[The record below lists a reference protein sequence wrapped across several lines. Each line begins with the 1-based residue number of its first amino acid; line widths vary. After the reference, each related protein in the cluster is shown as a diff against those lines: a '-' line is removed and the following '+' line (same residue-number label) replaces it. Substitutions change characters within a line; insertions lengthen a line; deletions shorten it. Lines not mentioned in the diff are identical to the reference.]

1 LKASAFEGFLARLY
15 TDARLRQQ
23 FLIQPEAVARGAG
36 LDDEAVQALVRVD
49 REGLVLAARSFAA
62 KRAAHGAKR
71 RRWPTGL
78 ALILA
83 AAFLLGATAV
93 IAQGY
98 PARPVRML
106 VGFPPGGGT
115 DIMARVLAPRLSE
128 YLGQQF
134 VVENRPGATTNIASD
149 MVAKSAPD
157 GHTLLFT
164 TSALAINMSLYKN
177 LTFDALRD
185 FAPISVFAESPNLL
199 VAHASAGA
207 NVKELLAQARAK
219 PGAMNYS
226 SAGAGTSQHLAG
238 ELFKA
243 RTGVNIAHIPYKG
256 TAASLTAVIAGE
268 VHFSFANVPAIL
280 GHVRSGRIRALAVLS
295 PKRSDLM
302 PDVPTM
308 QEAGVNDVIVPV
320 WYALLAPA
328 ATPREIVKALN
339 DATVR
344 AARAPDLK
352 QKMIDQGADP
362 VGNTPEEFA
371 KLLRE
376 EVARWAE
383 VVRVSG
389 AKAE

>member
-1 LKASAFEGFLARLY
+1 MRFLISLFLACS
-15 TDARLRQQ
+15 
-23 FLIQPEAVARGAG
+23 
-36 LDDEAVQALVRVD
+36 ALSVC
-49 REGLVLAARSFAA
+49 
-62 KRAAHGAKR
+62 
-71 RRWPTGL
+71 
-78 ALILA
+78 
-83 AAFLLGATAV
+83 
-93 IAQGY
+93 AQTY
-98 PARPVRML
+98 PSRPVRVL

-115 DIMARVLAPRLSE
+115 DIMARVLTPRLAE
-128 YLGQQF
+128 YLGQPF

-164 TSALAINMSLYKN
+164 TSSLAINMSLYKN
-177 LTFDALRD
+177 LPFDALRD

-199 VAHASAGA
+199 VAHQSAGA
-207 NVKELLAQARAK
+207 NVKELLAQAKAK

-243 RTGVNIAHIPYKG
+243 RTGTQIAHIPYKG

-268 VHFSFANVPAIL
+268 VQFSFANVPAIL
-280 GHVRSGRIRALAVLS
+280 GHVRNGRIRALAVLAD
-295 PKRSDLM
+295 KRSELM

-308 QEAGVNDVIVPV
+308 KEAGVDDVLVPV

-328 ATPREIVKALN
+328 ATPREVVKALG
-339 DATVR
+339 DATAR

-352 QKMIDQGADP
+352 QRIVDQGAEP
-362 VGNTPEEFA
+362 VGNTPEEFG

-383 VVRVSG
+383 VVRISG
-389 AKAE
+389 AKAD

>member
-1 LKASAFEGFLARLY
+1 MK
-15 TDARLRQQ
+15 T
-23 FLIQPEAVARGAG
+23 
-36 LDDEAVQALVRVD
+36 
-49 REGLVLAARSFAA
+49 LAAVLLSVVSS
-62 KRAAHGAKR
+62 
-71 RRWPTGL
+71 L
-78 ALILA
+78 AM
-83 AAFLLGATAV
+83 
-93 IAQGY
+93 AQSY
-98 PARPVRML
+98 PSRPVRL
-106 VGFPPGGGT
+106 VVGFPPGGGT
-115 DIMARVLAPRLSE
+115 DITARMLAPKLSE

-149 MVAKSAPD
+149 LVAKSAPD

-199 VAHASAGA
+199 VAHQSAGTS
-207 NVKELLAQARAK
+207 VRELLAQAKAK
-219 PGAMNYS
+219 PGSMNYS
-226 SAGAGTSQHLAG
+226 SAGSGTTQHLAG

-243 RTGVNIAHIPYKG
+243 RTGATIVHIPYKG

-280 GHVRSGRIRALAVLS
+280 GHVRGGRIRALAVLA

-308 QEAGVNDVIVPV
+308 KEAGVDGVEVPV

-328 ATPREIVKALN
+328 ATPPEVVKMLG

-344 AARAPDLK
+344 AARSPDLR
-352 QKMIDQGADP
+352 QKLVDQGAEP
-362 VGNTPEEFA
+362 VGSTPDEFA
-371 KLLRE
+371 KLLRD

-383 VVRVSG
+383 VVKISG